1 VTRELERRG
10 HCPQCGG
17 EIVFPFGAA
26 AAQVCRFCRFLVART
41 DRDLALLGKVA
52 DLLPLASPLYVGQ
65 TGRIG
70 ELAFRVAGRVQFVRV
85 GAAAAPWQEF
95 FLEHPDGR
103 WTWLAHAQGRWFHTQ
118 GVAPGPIPSWQAA
131 TPGTAVQI
139 PHFPP
144 LQVVERGQRQMVSAE
159 GELPFAL
166 PPGFQEWYVD
176 LAGPHSTFATIDYGD
191 GSSPPLIFAGGAVD
205 FAKIHIAAGSPA
217 EAAERRDEAATAV
230 KTTAMACPTCSAPL
244 PLASPLS
251 ERVVCKYCAMECDVS
266 QGALVALKQLP
277 RPRVEP
283 EIPLGAT
290 GQLRGVNVVCVGFM
304 ERGTTVDDE
313 RYRWREYL
321 LYLPERRE
329 YAFLLEEDGDWQ
341 FIVPI
346 LPGDVERRERQEVG
360 YRGAAYHFT
369 QSVTAEVELVLGEF
383 YWKVEIGERV
393 QAIEY
398 EGGASGKLSEE
409 RSADEVVWSHC
420 SSIAEAEVHRAF
432 GVAGRPKKPR
442 KQLQSGWGI
451 TWALL
456 MIGWVIVTVATVSQK
471 SSKRVVDIAL
481 PPPTANPESNT
492 VFTPPF
498 DLTQDG
504 KSLLVELSCDKNS
517 NTWAGADVALVNETT
532 GDVEETSLDVEYY
545 SGVEGGESWSEGNDS
560 DSAWFSRLPKGRY
573 LLRVETSGDPA
584 KPFASLRLR
593 VEHDAWSG
601 SYVLGS
607 LGALVVWLIF
617 GTFKWGVG

>member
-10 HCPQCGG
+10 TCPQCGA
-17 EIVFPFGAA
+17 EILFPFGAA

-52 DLLPLASPLYVGQ
+52 ELLPLASPLYVGQ

-70 ELAFRVAGRVQFVRV
+70 ELGFRVAGRVQFMRV
-85 GAAAAPWQEF
+85 GGAAAPWQEF

-103 WTWLAHAQGRWFHTQ
+103 WTWLAQAQGRWFHTQ
-118 GVAPGPIPSWQAA
+118 HVAPGPIPSWQAA
-131 TPGTAVQI
+131 APGTAVQV

-144 LQVVERGQRQMVSAE
+144 MQVVERGQRQMVSAE

-176 LAGPHSTFATIDYGD
+176 LAGPHATFATIDYGD
-191 GSSPPLIFAGGAVD
+191 GSAPPSIFAGGAVD
-205 FAKIHIAAGSPA
+205 FANIHVAAVAPA
-217 EAAERRDEAATAV
+217 EAAERRDEASAVV
-230 KTTAMACPTCSAPL
+230 KTTALSCPTCAAPL
-244 PLASPLS
+244 PLASPLT
-251 ERVVCKYCAMECDVS
+251 ERIVCRYCAMECDVS
-266 QGALVALKQLP
+266 QDALIALKQLP
-277 RPRVEP
+277 KLRVEP

-290 GQLRGVNVVCVGFM
+290 GNLHGRNVVCVGFM

-321 LYLPERRE
+321 LYAPEGRE
-329 YAFLLEEDGDWQ
+329 YVFLLEEDGDWQ

-346 LPGDVERRERQEVG
+346 LVGDVERGGPHQVG
-360 YRGAAYHFT
+360 FRGQAYHQT
-369 QSVTAEVELVLGEF
+369 QSVSAEVEHVIGEF

-393 QAIEY
+393 EAIEY
-398 EGGASGKLSEE
+398 AGGGAKLSEE
-409 RSADEVVWSHC
+409 RTADEVVWSHC
-420 SSIAEAEVHRAF
+420 IPIGGGEVRRAF
-432 GVAGRPKKPR
+432 GLAPRAKKGKR
-442 KQLQSGWGI
+442 LQSGWGI

-456 MIGWVIVTVATVSQK
+456 MIGWVVVTIVAGSQK
-471 SSKRVVDIAL
+471 SARRVVDLVL
-481 PPPTANPESNT
+481 PPPTANVESNT

-498 DLTQDG
+498 DLAADG
-504 KSLLVELSCDKNS
+504 KSLLVELTCDKSS
-517 NTWAGADVALVNETT
+517 NTWAGVDVALVNETT

-545 SGVEGGESWSEGNDS
+545 SGVEGGESWSEGEDS
-560 DSAWFSRLPKGRY
+560 ASAWFSRLPKGRY
-573 LLRVETSGDPA
+573 LLRIETAGDPA

-593 VEHDAWSG
+593 AEHDAWSG
-601 SYVLGS
+601 SYILGS
-607 LGALVVWLIF
+607 LAALVGWLIL